1 MKLWLD
7 TDPGFDDWMA
17 WALIESMP
25 EMQLLGVS
33 VVAGNAPL
41 RQTLSNAL
49 RIKSLHG
56 WTTAVHAGSEG
67 PLSQAQVTAQDV
79 LGDHAMATIER
90 PLPAASAVLASTDA
104 VLALSEALR
113 SNPGEIT
120 VLAIG
125 PLTHLAQ
132 LLAQSPQA
140 AKQIR
145 QLVIMG
151 GSTDRGN
158 ATPAAEFNFLADAQ
172 AAHQVF
178 ESGVDI
184 RMFGLNVCRQV
195 LVGHEHVAR
204 LRATGSNKA
213 HIFADHLAAYVNI
226 AARRQAAYMSVYDPT
241 LVAWLANPQWFNLQP
256 ARVDIE
262 LQGRWTTGMSVCEL
276 RVPDKALPNAQ
287 VAMTAQGPEIMAWMM
302 RQLEQVL
309 TCHH

>member
-1 MKLWLD
+1 
-7 TDPGFDDWMA
+7 
-17 WALIESMP
+17 
-25 EMQLLGVS
+25 
-33 VVAGNAPL
+33 
-41 RQTLSNAL
+41 
-49 RIKSLHG
+49 
-56 WTTAVHAGSEG
+56 
-67 PLSQAQVTAQDV
+67 
-79 LGDHAMATIER
+79 MATIER

-195 LVGHEHVAR
+195 LVGH
-204 LRATGSNKA
+204 
-213 HIFADHLAAYVNI
+213 
-226 AARRQAAYMSVYDPT
+226 
-241 LVAWLANPQWFNLQP
+241 
-256 ARVDIE
+256 
-262 LQGRWTTGMSVCEL
+262 
-276 RVPDKALPNAQ
+276 
-287 VAMTAQGPEIMAWMM
+287 
-302 RQLEQVL
+302 
-309 TCHH
+309 

>member
-204 LRATGSNKA
+204 LRAIGSTKA
-213 HIFADHLAAYVNI
+213 HIFADYLAAYVNI
-226 AARRQAAYMSVYDPT
+226 AARRQAVYMSVYDPT
-241 LVAWLANPQWFNLQP
+241 PVAWLANPQWFTLQP

-262 LQGRWTTGMSVCEL
+262 LQGRWSTGMSVCEL

-287 VAMTAQGPEIMAWMM
+287 VAMTAQGPKIMDWMM